1 MKAEPVCNV
10 RIQMSKD
17 QAESLADDLQRL
29 FEDPDFDIDPKD
41 MPRLHDLYNLLG
53 NEGAID
59 ELFM

>member
-29 FEDPDFDIDPKD
+29 FEDPDFDIDFIT
-41 MPRLHDLYNLLG
+41 LLLTT
-53 NEGAID
+53 ATK
-59 ELFM
+59 